1 MSATEGTNILAR
13 VYLRNFSTVFHKVKM
28 FRKSAETDF
37 IAKNIYGK
45 EKESVYQHGLKYLPV
60 KRPDILNMA
69 IVLVKA
75 LLR

>member
-1 MSATEGTNILAR
+1 
-13 VYLRNFSTVFHKVKM
+13 M